1 MNIKR
6 LLLCLLVMLT
16 ESMFAQCIIDERNL
30 EDALIEVVYK
40 RIKVTDTLL
49 VDIDFKTDYLTLRAG
64 KNMSAFYSARL
75 KTEDSLCNRNF
86 EYLIAQMR
94 DSKTFKE
101 VARLESEVVYKNFP
115 SEKVTVFNRY
125 DMENWKYEE
134 LWEKPV
140 WKITDSTAVIGGY
153 ECLLA
158 ISDYRGRRWFAW
170 FAPEI
175 PISEGPWKLC
185 GLPGLILE
193 ANDEKM
199 HYWYSVE
206 ALMPNPG
213 GSIEYFN
220 YRDRVVTDRIT
231 SLKNRRKALQ
241 KSIAYQMQSSGAY
254 GIKPKNLEPPKKL
267 LHRNYDFEETDYPH
281 K

>member
-1 MNIKR
+1 MNLKR
-6 LLLCLLVMLT
+6 LLFCLLIMLT
-16 ESMFAQCIIDERNL
+16 TNIFAQCIIDEQRL
-30 EDALIEVVYK
+30 DDALIEVIYK

-49 VDIDFKTDYLTLRAG
+49 VNTDFKADYLTLRAG
-64 KNMSAFYSARL
+64 KNISAFYSARL
-75 KTEDSLCNRNF
+75 KTEDSLGSRNL
-86 EYLIAQMR
+86 EYVIAQIR
-94 DSKTFKE
+94 DTKTFKE
-101 VARLESEVVYKNFP
+101 VARLENEVVYKNFP
-115 SEKVTVFNRY
+115 SGKVSVYNRY

-140 WKITDSTAVIGGY
+140 WEITDSTAIIGGY

-175 PISEGPWKLC
+175 PVSEGPWKLC
-185 GLPGLILE
+185 GLAGLILE
-193 ANDEKM
+193 AFDDKN
-199 HYWYSVE
+199 HYRYTVVSLI
-206 ALMPNPG
+206 ANPG
-213 GSIEYFN
+213 RPVEYYN

-241 KSIAYQMQSSGAY
+241 NSIAYQIQSSGAF
-254 GIKPKNLEPPKKL
+254 GIKTRNLDPPKKL

-281 K
+281 E